1 MNLKQL
7 TSTEQMI
14 LDELRDIR
22 KDFRKQLNRR
32 NAKIDRIEK
41 AVAKPD
47 AEKKSEPVRQDS
59 DTWLHRQR
67 GRRPEYW

>member
-1 MNLKQL
+1 MDLKQL

-22 KDFRKQLNRR
+22 EDFREQLNRL

-41 AVAKPD
+41 AVAKSD
-47 AEKKSEPVRQDS
+47 DEKKSDPIRRDS
-59 DTWLHRQR
+59 DT
-67 GRRPEYW
+67 

>member
-1 MNLKQL
+1 MDLKQL

-22 KDFRKQLNRR
+22 EDFREQLDRL

-47 AEKKSEPVRQDS
+47 AEKKSDPVN
-59 DTWLHRQR
+59 
-67 GRRPEYW
+67 

>member
-1 MNLKQL
+1 MDLKQL

-22 KDFRKQLNRR
+22 EDFHKQLNRL
-32 NAKIDRIEK
+32 NAKIDRIEE

-47 AEKKSEPVRQDS
+47 DEKKSDPARRDS
-59 DTWLHRQR
+59 DA
-67 GRRPEYW
+67 

>member
-22 KDFRKQLNRR
+22 KDFRKQLNRL

-59 DTWLHRQR
+59 DT
-67 GRRPEYW
+67 

>member
-1 MNLKQL
+1 MDLKQL

-22 KDFRKQLNRR
+22 EDFHKQLNRL

-41 AVAKPD
+41 AVAKTD
-47 AEKKSEPVRQDS
+47 AEKKSNPVN
-59 DTWLHRQR
+59 
-67 GRRPEYW
+67 

>member
-1 MNLKQL
+1 MDLKQL

-22 KDFRKQLNRR
+22 EDFHKQLNRL
-32 NAKIDRIEK
+32 NAKIDRIEE

-47 AEKKSEPVRQDS
+47 DEKKSDPVRRDS
-59 DTWLHRQR
+59 DT
-67 GRRPEYW
+67 